1 MVVEDEPK
9 LRVQPSNT
17 LGEYHKIPPA
27 PNVSSVIT
35 DAWLMLLVADA
46 ALPSSVYI
54 HTRLSIYEELNL
66 YFGRKLNRKY
76 WCIFRCVLPAWS
88 FFFRQ
93 QLQFSHQH
101 HGNLPA
107 CERAE
112 PRWNLRMKPR
122 RVFMSFILQ
131 KIFC

>member
-35 DAWLMLLVADA
+35 DALMLLAADA

-54 HTRLSIYEELNL
+54 HTT
-66 YFGRKLNRKY
+66 
-76 WCIFRCVLPAWS
+76 V
-88 FFFRQ
+88 
-93 QLQFSHQH
+93 
-101 HGNLPA
+101 
-107 CERAE
+107 
-112 PRWNLRMKPR
+112 NLRRIRPLFWRKIKPEILVYFPVCSSR
-122 RVFMSFILQ
+122 LEFFSGSSFSFHTNITEICPLVNAQ
-131 KIFC
+131 NRGGTFV

>member
-88 FFFRQ
+88 FFFSGSS
-93 QLQFSHQH
+93 FSFHTNITEICPLVNAQNR
-101 HGNLPA
+101 GGTF
-107 CERAE
+107 
-112 PRWNLRMKPR
+112 
-122 RVFMSFILQ
+122 V
-131 KIFC
+131 

>member
-46 ALPSSVYI
+46 ALPSSVYT
-54 HTRLSIYEELNL
+54 HTTVDLRRIRPLFWKKIKPEILVYFPVCSSRLE
-66 YFGRKLNRKY
+66 
-76 WCIFRCVLPAWS
+76 
-88 FFFRQ
+88 FFF
-93 QLQFSHQH
+93 
-101 HGNLPA
+101 PA
-107 CERAE
+107 AAS
-112 PRWNLRMKPR
+112 
-122 RVFMSFILQ
+122 VFTPTSRKSARL
-131 KIFC
+131 